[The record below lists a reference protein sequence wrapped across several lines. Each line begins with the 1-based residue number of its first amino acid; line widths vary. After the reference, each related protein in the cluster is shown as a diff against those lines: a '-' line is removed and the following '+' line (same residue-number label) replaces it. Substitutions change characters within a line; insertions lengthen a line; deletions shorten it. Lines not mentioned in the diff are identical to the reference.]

1 MHPELRHVWVIVGG
15 VKFPGYLTLQHG
27 SSLVGLPLMLLLL
40 AFWYRRAD
48 VGADLAR
55 VISPMGRLVWL
66 STILGVPFFLIGM
79 YVWESGG
86 TALRPVLRSLYY
98 GVTSGGFAFCLLVLG
113 YTGFYYLVA
122 RQRTSRHMDMDV
134 SLQQQV
140 VSILT
145 SLAHSDGSMD
155 SEEQVRIVEITRRH
169 MGITAATALNL
180 VVKARADHPG
190 PDVSMDSC
198 RELRD
203 GLNRDQKGELILMML
218 DVISADGEKDARE
231 IEALHN
237 VVATLGVSDRRMAG
251 LYEVYFSRRRDARQ
265 PTKI

>member
-1 MHPELRHVWVIVGG
+1 
-15 VKFPGYLTLQHG
+15 
-27 SSLVGLPLMLLLL
+27 
-40 AFWYRRAD
+40 
-48 VGADLAR
+48 
-55 VISPMGRLVWL
+55 MGRLVWL
-66 STILGVPFFLIGM
+66 STILGVPFILIGM

-86 TALRPVLRSLYY
+86 TALRPVIRGLYY

-134 SLQQQV
+134 SLQLQV

-155 SEEQVRIVEITRRH
+155 SEEQVRIVEITRGH
-169 MGITAATALNL
+169 MGITAATALDL

-198 RELRD
+198 HELR
-203 GLNRDQKGELILMML
+203 GRLNRDQKGELILMML
-218 DVISADGEKDARE
+218 EVISADGEKDARE
-231 IEALHN
+231 IEALHK
-237 VVATLGVSDRRMAG
+237 VVAALGVSDRRMAG

-265 PTKI
+265 PTKT